1 LIVGSIILRY
11 VIDCSGPQVSLEG
24 SSLSK
29 PLEKLLVLHEQL
41 LILVDSMVDTTS
53 INIAFSQV
61 FSSLLSDLTVIEFK
75 NVFVSLFEF
84 CFHLEINHFGIV
96 DTNWALACLLSYYFI
111 D

>member
-1 LIVGSIILRY
+1 MIVGSIILRY
-11 VIDCSGPQVSLEG
+11 VIDCSRFQVGLEG
-24 SSLSK
+24 SSFCESLK
-29 PLEKLLVLHEQL
+29 KLLVLHEQL

-53 INIAFSQV
+53 INIAFSQI

-96 DTNWALACLLSYYFI
+96 DTNWALACLLSYYLI
-111 D
+111 N